1 LLPKELPGEK
11 QFAAQAL
18 LPHRQ
23 EWRLGPTLPAH
34 RGERGEETMNP
45 VMKQVKRFLH
55 EAPFTNRISGGAL
68 ALLSIA
74 ALLFGATSANAACGL
89 TGTGSKNPIRL
100 PMLAQAGNDQDE
112 GFFPGPGGSIVGL
125 WHVVYT
131 ANGSTFNETLDQWH
145 SDGTEFEN
153 AWLPPDTGNICFGVW
168 KEVGPRMVR
177 LHHIGWLFTPGSTP
191 PTASGTFTL
200 DETNTVSRDG
210 KTYTGT
216 FTFKTFDSTG
226 AWTGIEE
233 TGTIAAT
240 RITVD

>member
-1 LLPKELPGEK
+1 
-11 QFAAQAL
+11 
-18 LPHRQ
+18 
-23 EWRLGPTLPAH
+23 
-34 RGERGEETMNP
+34 MNL
-45 VMKQVKRFLH
+45 VMKKVKRLQR
-55 EAPFTNRISGGAL
+55 EAQFTSRIFGGAL

-89 TGTGSKNPIRL
+89 TGTGSKSSIGL
-100 PMLAQAGNDQDE
+100 PMLAHAGNGQEE
-112 GFFPGPGGSIVGL
+112 GLARSSDGSIVGL

-131 ANGSTFNETLDQWH
+131 AGGSTFNETLDQWH

-168 KEVGPRMVR
+168 KEVAPRTVR

-191 PTASGTFTL
+191 PTASGTFTM
-200 DETNTVSRDG
+200 DETNIVSRDG

-226 AWTGIEE
+226 APTGFEE
-233 TGTIAAT
+233 KGTIAAT

>member
-1 LLPKELPGEK
+1 
-11 QFAAQAL
+11 
-18 LPHRQ
+18 
-23 EWRLGPTLPAH
+23 
-34 RGERGEETMNP
+34 MNTFL
-45 VMKQVKRFLH
+45 KRVKRLLH
-55 EAPFTNRISGGAL
+55 EAPFTSRISGGTL

-74 ALLFGATSANAACGL
+74 ALLFGAPSANAACGL
-89 TGTGSKNPIRL
+89 MGAGPKNPVVL
-100 PMLAQAGNDQDE
+100 PMLAHAGNDRDE
-112 GFFPGPGGSIVGL
+112 RFAPPGTDDSIVGL

-131 ANGSTFNETLDQWH
+131 AGGSTFNETLDQWH

-168 KEVGPRMVR
+168 KEVGPRTVK
-177 LHHIGWLFTPGSTP
+177 LHHIGWQFTPGSTP

-216 FTFKTFDSTG
+216 FTFKTFYIDGSPTG
-226 AWTGIEE
+226 VEV